1 MRPVR
6 KRQRDHPSFCFAFV
20 VYGALGL
27 ANEFLTGKVAA
38 DHLFGVQLSLASVY
52 PPVASFHER
61 DGGIPGNSQDI
72 TAQIL

>member
-1 MRPVR
+1 MH
-6 KRQRDHPSFCFAFV
+6 KHQRDNPSFCFAFA

-38 DHLFGVQLSLASVY
+38 DHLFLVQLSLASAY
-52 PPVASFHER
+52 PQSPVFTR
-61 DGGIPGNSQDI
+61 VMGGIPGNSQEI